1 MKAIQSRLGSLL
13 HHFRDCLEHLGAT
26 PPAKEMTERTQLG
39 PCLHR
44 GRNRIQP
51 YGASARNSRATRSVA
66 THAPGLQQTFLYGE
80 ERVSNERCTTRP
92 PRELESA
99 LEERLWIYAI
109 RPLSEP
115 ARFRRPRPQG
125 GLRTKKT
132 VESGSSQGPGL
143 TTAAGNRNQNRRCDF
158 SYFAI
163 FARRY
168 RQWPEATKLKWLSPA
183 TMT

>member
-1 MKAIQSRLGSLL
+1 MLRDCNKLFCTAKKGSLTNDVQL
-13 HHFRDCLEHLGAT
+13 AHRANSNQHSRSDSGST
-26 PPAKEMTERTQLG
+26 PFA
-39 PCLHR
+39 PCQSQR
-44 GRNRIQP
+44 G
-51 YGASARNSRATRSVA
+51 SVDL
-66 THAPGLQQTFLYGE
+66 AP
-80 ERVSNERCTTRP
+80 RVD
-92 PRELESA
+92 
-99 LEERLWIYAI
+99 
-109 RPLSEP
+109 SEP
-115 ARFRRPRPQG
+115 
-125 GLRTKKT
+125 KKT